1 VTDLSKWRLAAARLK
16 AEAEEH
22 DREWAERRKR
32 RLELDQIIEA
42 RKAELRAARRAER
55 AKELGRLEGV
65 MKFVSER
72 MAKPKEDD
80 DAEQT
85 P

>member
-1 VTDLSKWRLAAARLK
+1 MALGPEQLDRWKQASARLAAER
-16 AEAEEH
+16 EEH
-22 DREWAERRKR
+22 DREWSERRKR

-42 RKAELRAARRAER
+42 RKKELRSARRSER

-72 MAKPKEDD
+72 MAKPKE
-80 DAEQT
+80 T
-85 P
+85 G

>member
-1 VTDLSKWRLAAARLK
+1 
-16 AEAEEH
+16 
-22 DREWAERRKR
+22 
-32 RLELDQIIEA
+32 LDQIIEA

>member
-1 VTDLSKWRLAAARLK
+1 MTDLSKWREAAARLK

-32 RLELDQIIEA
+32 RAELEALLEA
-42 RKAELRAARRAER
+42 RKKELRSARRAER
-55 AKELGRLEGV
+55 AAELERLKP
-65 MKFVSER
+65 MMAFVEAR
-72 MAKPKEDD
+72 LKPKEDD